1 MEYIIFI
8 IVAGIC
14 IIVGGT
20 CFVILTDLGIFLL
33 RALLRLPQR
42 KRDSGWASHEDYLF
56 GKPLNRYERRE
67 RKGRL
72 RH

>member
-20 CFVILTDLGIFLL
+20 CFVILTDLGIFCYG
-33 RALLRLPQR
+33 RC
-42 KRDSGWASHEDYLF
+42 F
-56 GKPLNRYERRE
+56 GCRRE
-67 RKGRL
+67 SVIQVGRAMRTTCL
-72 RH
+72 VSP